1 MLDQT
6 QDFLEML
13 RGLHPGCIFL
23 YFVPVVAIL
32 TMAQYPTPAA
42 GAIEFPVHRMNQND
56 ILGTGKNQLTDTS
69 RLSITTGWIPIESS
83 KT

>member
-13 RGLHPGCIFL
+13 RGLHPGCVFL
-23 YFVPVVAIL
+23 YFVPVFAIL

-42 GAIEFPVHRMNQND
+42 GAIEFPVHRMNQID
-56 ILGTGKNQLTDTS
+56 LLGTGGCRFCTVFGLRGLNFIDKIWT
-69 RLSITTGWIPIESS
+69 
-83 KT
+83 

>member
-13 RGLHPGCIFL
+13 RGLHPGCVFL
-23 YFVPVVAIL
+23 YFVPVFAIL

-42 GAIEFPVHRMNQND
+42 GAIEFPVHRMNQID
-56 ILGTGKNQLTDTS
+56 LLGTGGSVCLECTVRGG
-69 RLSITTGWIPIESS
+69 RLQYSS
-83 KT
+83 LYGLL

>member
-42 GAIEFPVHRMNQND
+42 GAIEFPVHRMNQID
-56 ILGTGKNQLTDTS
+56 LLGTGKELNQLTETS
-69 RLSITTGWIPIESS
+69 RLSITTG
-83 KT
+83 

>member
-42 GAIEFPVHRMNQND
+42 GAIEFPVHRMNQID
-56 ILGTGKNQLTDTS
+56 LLGTGKNQLTETS
-69 RLSITTGWIPIESS
+69 RLSITTRCNTKS
-83 KT
+83 